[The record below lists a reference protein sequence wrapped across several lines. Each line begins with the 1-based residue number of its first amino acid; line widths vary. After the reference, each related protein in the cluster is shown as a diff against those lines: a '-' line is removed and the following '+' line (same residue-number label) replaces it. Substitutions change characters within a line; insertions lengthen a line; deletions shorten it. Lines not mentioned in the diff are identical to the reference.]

1 MEPKGFRRDIM
12 VLHHLSDLM
21 EKHPDL
27 PRPTVKLGHEY
38 GSDLMVHIN
47 WHMTAAYGSDELG
60 IRDWRMGDETY
71 EEYDARRKEAQRT
84 DLEQRIG
91 RIVEAVEALGEDV
104 EWEKNDPTQ
113 EQYYYKLSTLW
124 HGAALSIVTS
134 RDAVC
139 EKVVVLE
146 TEREEEVPDPA
157 VIEAVTKAAPL
168 VKVTV
173 KDTITEW
180 QCNSALAEKT
190 APKHTRTITRQEVA

>member
-12 VLHHLSDLM
+12 VLHALSDLM
-21 EKHPDL
+21 EKHPEL
-27 PRPTVKLGHEY
+27 PRPTVKFGHEY
-38 GSDLMVHIN
+38 NSDQQVHIS
-47 WHMTAAYGSDELG
+47 WYMHAAWSTVDLPDFPRWNAGTESYDE
-60 IRDWRMGDETY
+60 Y
-71 EEYDARRKEAQRT
+71 EVRRHEAQRT
-84 DLEQRIG
+84 DLEARIG
-91 RIVEAVEALGEDV
+91 ALVEALGDDL
-104 EWEKNDPTQ
+104 EWEKNDPSK
-113 EQYYYKLSTLW
+113 EEYYYRLRCVW
-124 HGAALSIVTS
+124 HGADLSISTS
-134 RDAVC
+134 REAVC

-190 APKHTRTITRQEVA
+190 APKHVRTITKQEVA